1 MTEAKE
7 TEVNVMFCQNCGHEV
22 KEGDAYCPFCGANL
36 KDTHSG
42 YTYFGNK
49 TGNSNIDNDQG
60 NVGYAILSFFLPL
73 VGLIL
78 FLCWRKEKPKT
89 AKQAGLG
96 ALSAL
101 AVWIILLIFIGVCI
115 AL

>member
-1 MTEAKE
+1 
-7 TEVNVMFCQNCGHEV
+7 MFCQNCGHEIREED
-22 KEGDAYCPFCGANL
+22 KFCPFCGTDL
-36 KDTHSG
+36 KGTHSG
-42 YTYFGNK
+42 YTYFEDK
-49 TGNSNIDNDQG
+49 ARKDNMSIDQG
-60 NVGYAILSFFLPL
+60 NVGFAIVSFFLPL

-101 AVWIILLIFIGVCI
+101 VVWIILLIFIGVCI
-115 AL
+115 ALGA